1 MDMLFMALFFGSR
14 KKQEKKENEDNLIY
28 LRIKY
33 RKLYLDQLDRL
44 EKNLQQENIDNT
56 ELYRLRTILEAR
68 FWKTQLED
76 WRQFQKLM
84 K

>member
-1 MDMLFMALFFGSR
+1 MLFMALFFGSR

>member
-1 MDMLFMALFFGSR
+1 MALFFGSR

-76 WRQFQKLM
+76 WRQFQKIM